1 MVAVTEFEALSPAP
15 AGRSVDDYRAVLA
28 RFSAGECSAATWA
41 AFRAA
46 VGVHR
51 EGADD
56 RGTVRVD
63 IPGGI
68 SSVAAARRLAG
79 LATAHAAGRLFL
91 TPEDGVHLRA
101 VALEATPKVLEAL
114 EALPP
119 PAAAAAEPARDGR
132 MVVTV
137 RPPPPRGF
145 FTSAQLERLAEIA
158 AEFAFGGLGTT
169 ADGRLV
175 LAGIDPTLV
184 TAVIAEAQAAG
195 LKAEQASRVGG

>member
-1 MVAVTEFEALSPAP
+1 MVALTEFEAVSAAP
-15 AGRSVDDYRAVLA
+15 AGRSVDDYRAALA
-28 RFSAGECSAATWA
+28 RFSAGECSAETWA
-41 AFRAA
+41 AFSAA
-46 VGVHR
+46 FGVHR

-68 SSVAAARRLAG
+68 PSAAAARRLAG
-79 LATAHAAGRLFL
+79 LARVHAAGRLFI
-91 TPEDGVHLRA
+91 TPEDGVQLRG
-101 VALEATPKVLEAL
+101 VALEATPEVL

-119 PAAAAAEPARDGR
+119 PAAAAEPGRDGR
-132 MVVTV
+132 LAVTV
-137 RPPPPRGF
+137 APPRGF

-158 AEFAFGGLGTT
+158 AEFAFGGLRTT

-175 LAGIDPTLV
+175 LAGVDPTLV

>member
-1 MVAVTEFEALSPAP
+1 MVAVTEFEALRPSP

-28 RFSAGECSAATWA
+28 RFSAGDCSAQMWQ
-41 AFRAA
+41 AFSARF
-46 VGVHR
+46 GVHR
-51 EGADD
+51 EGGDD

-68 SSVAAARRLAG
+68 PSVAAARRLAS
-79 LATAHAAGRLFL
+79 LATAYAAGRLFI
-91 TPEDGVHLRA
+91 TPEDGVQLRG
-101 VALEATPKVLEAL
+101 VALEATPEVLEAL
-114 EALPP
+114 EVMPP
-119 PAAAAAEPARDGR
+119 PAAAAGPARDGR
-132 MVVTV
+132 MTVTV
-137 RPPPPRGF
+137 APPRGF
-145 FTSAQLERLAEIA
+145 LTSAQLERLAEIA

-175 LAGIDPTLV
+175 LAGVDPTLV

>member
-1 MVAVTEFEALSPAP
+1 MVALTEFEAVSAAP
-15 AGRSVDDYRAVLA
+15 AGGSVDDYRAVLA
-28 RFSAGECSAATWA
+28 RFSAGECSAETWA
-41 AFRAA
+41 AFSAA
-46 VGVHR
+46 FGVHR
-51 EGADD
+51 EGGDD
-56 RGTVRVD
+56 PGTVRVD

-68 SSVAAARRLAG
+68 PSAAAARRLAG
-79 LATAHAAGRLFL
+79 LATAHAAGRLFM
-91 TPEDGVHLRA
+91 TAEDGVQLRA
-101 VALEATPKVLEAL
+101 VALEATPEVL

-119 PAAAAAEPARDGR
+119 PAAAAAEAAGPARDGR
-132 MVVTV
+132 LAVTV
-137 RPPPPRGF
+137 APPRGF

-175 LAGIDPTLV
+175 LAGVDPTLV